1 MNVTKTVPIVTFIE
15 LICQLYNLYPKY
27 DFKQYKNETKNQK
40 QNQKNKYV
48 NHKIIIDKSKKDL
61 SGEAKIFGDVLEMI
75 FGHFLQKC
83 HNGFH
88 KAIS

>member
-1 MNVTKTVPIVTFIE
+1 MNVTKTVPIVTFFE
-15 LICQLYNLYPKY
+15 LIFQLYNLYPKY
-27 DFKQYKNETKNQK
+27 DFKQYKNETKT
-40 QNQKNKYV
+40 QNQTNKYV
-48 NHKIIIDKSKKDL
+48 NHKIVTDKSKKDL

>member
-1 MNVTKTVPIVTFIE
+1 MNVTKTLPIVTFIE
-15 LICQLYNLYPKY
+15 LIFQLYHLYAKY
-27 DFKQYKNETKNQK
+27 YFKQYKNETKNQN
-40 QNQKNKYV
+40 QNQTDKYV